1 MQKQHVLLP
10 AQECQ
15 DSCPRPPVS
24 HTPYFI
30 CFLSFTQTLQCHMI
44 WRKKS
49 NFAHLSMCVHICRN
63 THTGTETTY
72 LNKRHIEFLHTDT
85 QTPASTPPTTATIT
99 APTGP
104 LKHNPRGDILTHEQ
118 CQSWNYVQ
126 EERGGRSH
134 IWCKEKGMQHLKKK
148 KKVGLVK
155 SQTIEAAFALLSS
168 FFMLKLNR
176 ARS

>member
-1 MQKQHVLLP
+1 
-10 AQECQ
+10 
-15 DSCPRPPVS
+15 
-24 HTPYFI
+24 
-30 CFLSFTQTLQCHMI
+30 
-44 WRKKS
+44 
-49 NFAHLSMCVHICRN
+49 MCVHICRN
-63 THTGTETTY
+63 THRGTETTY

-134 IWCKEKGMQHLKKK
+134 IWCKEKGMQHFFFFKLIWTCKESNHRSSVRLIVFIFHAETKQSQELIRLYK
-148 KKVGLVK
+148 RRSLQTRGEWLRVWFPLNPHAADLVVSGVRRGWGNGMRRK
-155 SQTIEAAFALLSS
+155 
-168 FFMLKLNR
+168 
-176 ARS
+176 